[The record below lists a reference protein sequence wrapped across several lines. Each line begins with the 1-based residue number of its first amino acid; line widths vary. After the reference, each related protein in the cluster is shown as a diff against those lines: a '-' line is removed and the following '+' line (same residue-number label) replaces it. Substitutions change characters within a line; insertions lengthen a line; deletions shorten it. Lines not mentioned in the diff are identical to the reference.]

1 MVRRAIE
8 EKWGRE
14 MREFSPQEAE
24 RRMLEDMPGY
34 QGAFNRLHYRF
45 FPVASNP
52 VLEWIASEAEDHGT
66 SPEDIAKAFAIRV
79 GVTTRLIARKLGADA
94 FGMQDVHD
102 SIALLVHEVL
112 ANDTSPAMKARIAP
126 RTIQARIARRHKPA
140 RRKLSDRQGRGNVGS
155 CK

>member
-24 RRMLEDMPGY
+24 RRMLKDMPGY

-66 SPEDIAKAFAIRV
+66 SPGGHRQ
-79 GVTTRLIARKLGADA
+79 GVRNPRRGDDAADRA
-94 FGMQDVHD
+94 
-102 SIALLVHEVL
+102 
-112 ANDTSPAMKARIAP
+112 
-126 RTIQARIARRHKPA
+126 QARRRCVRNAGRPRLDRAPGARSAGERYIAGDEGAHRAENDPGSHCPA
-140 RRKLSDRQGRGNVGS
+140 S
-155 CK
+155 

>member
-14 MREFSPQEAE
+14 MRELAPEEAE

-52 VLEWIASEAEDHGT
+52 VLEWIASELEERGT
-66 SPEDIAKAFAIRV
+66 SPDDIAKAFAIRV
-79 GVTTRLIARKLGADA
+79 GVMTRLIARQLGADA
-94 FGMQDVHD
+94 FQMQDVHD
-102 SIALLVHEVL
+102 TIALMVHRVL
-112 ANDTSPAMKARIAP
+112 ANDTSPAMKSRITPTA
-126 RTIQARIARRHKPA
+126 IQARVVRRRSPG
-140 RRKLSDRQGRGNVGS
+140 RRKFSVRRERENSTGA
-155 CK
+155 

>member
-14 MREFSPQEAE
+14 MRALPPGEDE

-34 QGAFNRLHYRF
+34 QGAFNRLHYRY

-52 VLEWIASEAEDHGT
+52 VLEWIATELEEYCT
-66 SPEDIAKAFAIRV
+66 SREDIARAFAIRV
-79 GVTTRLIARKLGADA
+79 GVMTRLVAQKLGTGAFEMQEIHDA
-94 FGMQDVHD
+94 
-102 SIALLVHEVL
+102 IALLVHRIL

-126 RTIQARIARRHKPA
+126 TAVQARVGRRRKAARRG
-140 RRKLSDRQGRGNVGS
+140 LSGRQKRGNSSAG
-155 CK
+155 